1 MRFAVFISVF
11 LTLYGLLH
19 AYAFLK
25 IRGAFSPGRRGSI
38 SLALFMVFMVLCP
51 ILVRVLE
58 RYGMESV
65 PRILA
70 YAGYTWMG
78 LLFMFVCTAFII
90 DIYGL
95 VLSAIT
101 RVFHWDPGPWMP
113 SSRIIFFIPL
123 IVAILVGVYGQIE
136 ALNIRTERVVIKS
149 PKIPE
154 EVGRLRIAQISD
166 VHLGLIM
173 GEWRLER
180 ILREVRRAKPD
191 ILVST
196 GDLLDGQTNN
206 ISKMVDKINAVPT
219 PYGKYAVTGNHE
231 FHAGIR
237 RSLAIT
243 EEAGFTV
250 LRGEKLEIPGLIVMA
265 GVDDIRANRYGH
277 SGKTF
282 EKQLLSDL
290 PENLFTV
297 LLKHRPF
304 VESGSEGLFDL
315 QLSGHTHGGQIFP
328 FSLLI
333 KQLYPIDRGLL
344 PLWDGAFLY
353 VSKGTGTW
361 GPPMRFLVPPEVTII
376 DLVHESS

>member
-1 MRFAVFISVF
+1 LRFAVFISVF

-25 IRGAFSPGRRGSI
+25 VRGAFSLGRWGGV
-38 SLALFMVFMVLCP
+38 SLALFMAFMVLCP

-65 PRILA
+65 PKVLA

-78 LLFMFVCTAFII
+78 LLFLFVCTAFVI

-95 VLSAIT
+95 LLSVIT
-101 RVFHWDPGPWMP
+101 RVFHWDPGQWMP
-113 SSRIIFFIPL
+113 SSRITFFIPL
-123 IVAILVGVYGQIE
+123 AVSVLVGVYGQVE
-136 ALNIRTERVVIKS
+136 ALNIRTERIVIKS

-154 EVGRLRIAQISD
+154 KVGKVRIVQISD

-180 ILREVRRAKPD
+180 ILREVRRAHPD

-196 GDLLDGQTNN
+196 GDLLDGQIND
-206 ISKMVDKINAVPT
+206 ISRMADQINGIRT

-231 FHAGIR
+231 FYAGIG
-237 RSLAIT
+237 RSLAFT
-243 EEAGFTV
+243 KEAGFTV
-250 LRGEKLEIPGLIVMA
+250 LRGEELEIPGVIVMA
-265 GVDDIRANRYGH
+265 GVDDVAANR
-277 SGKTF
+277 SGPHGRPS
-282 EKQLLSDL
+282 EKKLLSDL
-290 PENLFTV
+290 PQNRFVV
-297 LLKHRPF
+297 LLKHRPL

-328 FSLLI
+328 FSLII
-333 KQLYPIDRGLL
+333 KLLYPIDKGLL
-344 PLWDGAFLY
+344 PLSDGAFLY
-353 VSKGTGTW
+353 VNQGSGTW
-361 GPPMRFLVPPEVTII
+361 GPPMRFLVPPEVSII
-376 DLVHESS
+376 DLVHGG

>member
-19 AYAFLK
+19 SYAFLK
-25 IRGAFSPGRRGSI
+25 VRGAFSLSRWGSI
-38 SLALFMVFMVLCP
+38 SLALFMAFMVLCP
-51 ILVRVLE
+51 ILIRVLE

-65 PRILA
+65 PKVLA

-78 LLFMFVCTAFII
+78 LLFLFVCTAFVI

-95 VLSAIT
+95 LLSVVT
-101 RVFHWDPGPWMP
+101 RFFHWDPGQWMP
-113 SSRIIFFIPL
+113 SSRITFFIPL
-123 IVAILVGVYGQIE
+123 AVSVLVGVYGQVE

-154 EVGRLRIAQISD
+154 KVGRLRIVQISD

-196 GDLLDGQTNN
+196 GDLLDGQIND
-206 ISKMVDKINAVPT
+206 ISRMAGKIGGIRT

-231 FHAGIR
+231 FYAGLG
-237 RSLAIT
+237 RSLGFT

-250 LRGEKLEIPGLIVMA
+250 LRGEKLEIPGLIIIA
-265 GVDDIRANRYGH
+265 GVDDVTANRFGQH
-277 SGKTF
+277 GRIS

-290 PENLFTV
+290 PGDRFVV
-297 LLKHRPF
+297 LLKHRPL
-304 VESGSEGLFDL
+304 VEIGSEGLFDL

-328 FSLLI
+328 FSLII
-333 KQLYPIDRGLL
+333 KRLYPIDKGLL
-344 PLWDGAFLY
+344 SLPDGAFLY
-353 VSKGTGTW
+353 VNQGSGTW
-361 GPPMRFLVPPEVTII
+361 GPPMRFLAPPEVSII
-376 DLVHESS
+376 DLVHGG

>member
-1 MRFAVFISVF
+1 MRFVVFISVF

-19 AYAFLK
+19 SYAFLK
-25 IRGAFSPGRRGSI
+25 VRGAFSLSRWGSI
-38 SLALFMVFMVLCP
+38 SLALFMAFMVLCP
-51 ILVRVLE
+51 ILIRVLE

-65 PRILA
+65 PKVLA

-78 LLFMFVCTAFII
+78 LLFLFVCTAFVI

-95 VLSAIT
+95 LLSVVT
-101 RVFHWDPGPWMP
+101 RFFHWDPGQWMP
-113 SSRIIFFIPL
+113 SSRITFFIPL
-123 IVAILVGVYGQIE
+123 AVSVLVGVYGQVE

-154 EVGRLRIAQISD
+154 KVGRLRIVQISD

-180 ILREVRRAKPD
+180 ILKVVRRAKPD

-196 GDLLDGQTNN
+196 GDLLDGQTND
-206 ISKMVDKINAVPT
+206 ISRMADKINGIPT

-231 FHAGIR
+231 FHAGIGR
-237 RSLAIT
+237 WLAFAK
-243 EEAGFTV
+243 EAGFIV

-265 GVDDIRANRYGH
+265 GVDDVAANRFGRH
-277 SGKTF
+277 EKIS

-290 PENLFTV
+290 PGDRFVV
-297 LLKHRPF
+297 LLKHRPL
-304 VESGSEGLFDL
+304 VEIGSEGLFDL

-328 FSLLI
+328 FSLII
-333 KQLYPIDRGLL
+333 KRLYPIDKGLL
-344 PLWDGAFLY
+344 SLPDGAFLY
-353 VSKGTGTW
+353 VNQGSGTW
-361 GPPMRFLVPPEVTII
+361 GPPMRFLAPPEVSII
-376 DLVHESS
+376 DLVHGG

>member
-19 AYAFLK
+19 SYAFLK
-25 IRGAFSPGRRGSI
+25 VRGAFSLSRWGSI
-38 SLALFMVFMVLCP
+38 SLALFMAFMVLCP

-65 PRILA
+65 PKILA

-78 LLFMFVCTAFII
+78 LLFLFVCTAFVI

-95 VLSAIT
+95 LLSVVT
-101 RVFHWDPGPWMP
+101 RVFHWDPGQWMP
-113 SSRIIFFIPL
+113 SSKITFFIPL
-123 IVAILVGVYGQIE
+123 AVSVLIGVYGHIE

-154 EVGRLRIAQISD
+154 KVGRLRIVQISD

-196 GDLLDGQTNN
+196 GDLLDGQIND
-206 ISKMVDKINAVPT
+206 ISRMAGKIGGIRT

-231 FHAGIR
+231 FYAGLG
-237 RSLAIT
+237 RSLGFT

-250 LRGEKLEIPGLIVMA
+250 LRGEKLEIPGLIIIA
-265 GVDDIRANRYGH
+265 GVDDVTANRFGQH
-277 SGKTF
+277 GRIS

-290 PENLFTV
+290 PGDRFVV
-297 LLKHRPF
+297 LLKHRPL
-304 VESGSEGLFDL
+304 VEIGSEGLFDL

-328 FSLLI
+328 FSLII
-333 KQLYPIDRGLL
+333 KLLYPIDKGLL
-344 PLWDGAFLY
+344 PLWDRAFLY
-353 VSKGTGTW
+353 VNPGCGTW

-376 DLVHESS
+376 DLVHGG

>member
-19 AYAFLK
+19 TYAFLK
-25 IRGAFSPGRRGSI
+25 ARGAFSLSRWGGI

-58 RYGMESV
+58 RYGMETV
-65 PRILA
+65 PKILA

-78 LLFMFVCTAFII
+78 LLLMFVCTAFVI

-95 VLSAIT
+95 LLSVLT

-113 SSRIIFFIPL
+113 SSRITFFIPL
-123 IVAILVGVYGQIE
+123 AVSVLVGVYGHIE
-136 ALNIRTERVVIKS
+136 ALNIRTELIVIKS

-154 EVGRLRIAQISD
+154 NVGKLRIVQISD

-196 GDLLDGQTNN
+196 GDLLDGQIND
-206 ISKMVDKINAVPT
+206 ISRMADKINDIRT

-231 FHAGIR
+231 FHAGIG
-237 RSLAIT
+237 RSLAFA

-250 LRGEKLEIPGLIVMA
+250 LRGEKLEIPGLIIMA
-265 GVDDIRANRYGH
+265 GVDDVRANRFGGH
-277 SGKTF
+277 GKTS
-282 EKQLLSDL
+282 EKLLLSDL
-290 PENLFTV
+290 PKNQFTV
-297 LLKHRPF
+297 LLKHRPL

-315 QLSGHTHGGQIFP
+315 QLSGHTHGGQLFP

-333 KQLYPIDRGLL
+333 KLLYPIDKGLL
-344 PLWDGAFLY
+344 PLRDGVFLY
-353 VSKGTGTW
+353 VNRGSGTW

-376 DLVHESS
+376 DLVHGG

>member
-1 MRFAVFISVF
+1 LRFAVFISVF

-25 IRGAFSPGRRGSI
+25 VRGAFSLGRWGGV
-38 SLALFMVFMVLCP
+38 SLALFMAFMVLCP

-65 PRILA
+65 PKVLA

-78 LLFMFVCTAFII
+78 LLFLFVCTAFVI

-95 VLSAIT
+95 LLSVIT
-101 RVFHWDPGPWMP
+101 RVFHWDPGQWMP
-113 SSRIIFFIPL
+113 SSRITFFIPL
-123 IVAILVGVYGQIE
+123 AVSVLVGVYGQVE
-136 ALNIRTERVVIKS
+136 ALNIRTERIVIKS

-154 EVGRLRIAQISD
+154 KVGKVRIVQISD

-180 ILREVRRAKPD
+180 ILREVRRAHPD

-196 GDLLDGQTNN
+196 GDLLDGQIND
-206 ISKMVDKINAVPT
+206 ISRMADQINGIRT

-231 FHAGIR
+231 FYAGIG
-237 RSLAIT
+237 RSLAFT
-243 EEAGFTV
+243 KEAGFTV
-250 LRGEKLEIPGLIVMA
+250 LRGEELEIPGVIVMA
-265 GVDDIRANRYGH
+265 GVDDVAANRFGRQ
-277 SGKTF
+277 GKVSD
-282 EKQLLSDL
+282 KQLLSDL
-290 PENLFTV
+290 PGDRFVV
-297 LLKHRPF
+297 LLKHRPL

-328 FSLLI
+328 FSLII
-333 KQLYPIDRGLL
+333 KLLYPIDKGLL
-344 PLWDGAFLY
+344 PLSDGAFLY
-353 VSKGTGTW
+353 VNQGSGTW
-361 GPPMRFLVPPEVTII
+361 GPPMRFLVPPEVSII
-376 DLVHESS
+376 DLVHGG

>member
-19 AYAFLK
+19 SYAFLK
-25 IRGAFSPGRRGSI
+25 VRGAFSPGRWGSI
-38 SLALFMVFMVLCP
+38 SLALFMAFMVLCP

-65 PRILA
+65 PKVLA

-78 LLFMFVCTAFII
+78 LLFLFVCTAFVM

-95 VLSAIT
+95 LLSVVT
-101 RVFHWDPGPWMP
+101 RVFHWDPGQWMP
-113 SSRIIFFIPL
+113 SARITFFIPFAVSVL
-123 IVAILVGVYGQIE
+123 IGVYGHIE

-154 EVGRLRIAQISD
+154 KVGKLRIVQISD

-180 ILREVRRAKPD
+180 ILREVRRAHPD

-196 GDLLDGQTNN
+196 GDLLDGQVNN
-206 ISKMVDKINAVPT
+206 ISRMADKINGIRT

-231 FHAGIR
+231 FHAGIG
-237 RSLAIT
+237 RSLAFT

-250 LRGEKLEIPGLIVMA
+250 LRGEKLEIPGLIIMA
-265 GVDDIRANRYGH
+265 GVDDIRANRFGGH
-277 SGKTF
+277 EKTS
-282 EKQLLSDL
+282 EKQLLSGL
-290 PENLFTV
+290 PGNRFVV
-297 LLKHRPF
+297 LLKHRPL
-304 VESGSEGLFDL
+304 VESGSEELFDL

-328 FSLLI
+328 FSLII

-344 PLWDGAFLY
+344 SLRNRAFLY
-353 VSKGTGTW
+353 VNRGSGTW

-376 DLVHESS
+376 DLVHGG

>member
-1 MRFAVFISVF
+1 MRIAVIISVF
-11 LTLYGLLH
+11 FTLYGLLH
-19 AYAFLK
+19 LYAFLK
-25 IRGAFSPGRRGSI
+25 VKGAFSLSIWGSI
-38 SLALFMVFMVLCP
+38 SLALFMAFMVFFP

-65 PRILA
+65 LKVLA
-70 YAGYTWMG
+70 YTGYTWMG
-78 LLFMFVCTAFII
+78 LLFLFVCAAFVM

-95 VLSAIT
+95 LLSVVT
-101 RVFHWDPGPWMP
+101 RIFHWDLGRWML
-113 SSRIIFFIPL
+113 SSKSTFFISL
-123 IVAILVGVYGQIE
+123 AVSVLVGVYGQIE
-136 ALNIRTERVVIKS
+136 AINIRTERVVIKS

-154 EVGRLRIAQISD
+154 NVGKLRIVQISD

-180 ILREVRRAKPD
+180 ILKEVRRAQPD

-196 GDLLDGQTNN
+196 GDLLDGQVND
-206 ISKMVDKINAVPT
+206 ISRMADKVGDIRT

-231 FHAGIR
+231 FYAGIG
-237 RSLAIT
+237 RSLAFT

-265 GVDDIRANRYGH
+265 GVDDATANRFGQH
-277 SGKTF
+277 GEIS

-290 PENLFTV
+290 PRDRFVV
-297 LLKHRPF
+297 LLKHRPL

-328 FSLLI
+328 FSLII
-333 KQLYPIDRGLL
+333 KLLYPIDRGLL
-344 PLWDGAFLY
+344 PLRDGAFLY
-353 VSKGTGTW
+353 VNRGSGTW
-361 GPPMRFLVPPEVTII
+361 GPPMRFLVPPEVSII
-376 DLVHESS
+376 DLVHGR